1 MRPCRSECEDPALR
15 RAQRRADPL
24 DAPTLLPATGDML
37 ATEAGMLS
45 MTPEKTETSRL
56 ACQVTVSEAMDG
68 MVVRLPEFQ
77 M

>member
-1 MRPCRSECEDPALR
+1 
-15 RAQRRADPL
+15 
-24 DAPTLLPATGDML
+24 
-37 ATEAGMLS
+37 MLS